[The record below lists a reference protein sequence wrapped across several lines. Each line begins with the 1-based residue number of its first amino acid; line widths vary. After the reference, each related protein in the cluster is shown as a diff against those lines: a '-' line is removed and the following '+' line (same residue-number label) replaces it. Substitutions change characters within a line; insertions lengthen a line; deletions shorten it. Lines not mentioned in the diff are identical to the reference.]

1 MLKKDKP
8 IKLNKKTELIVTRKE
23 EYTDVFGR
31 KGIRVVKLLSTED
44 VNLGSLNNPQ
54 NTDLIEFEW
63 RDKENKNIFGLRD

>member
-8 IKLNKKTELIVTRKE
+8 IKLNKKTELVVTRKE
-23 EYTDVFGR
+23 EFKDAFGR
-31 KGIRVVKLLSTED
+31 RGIRIVRLLSDED